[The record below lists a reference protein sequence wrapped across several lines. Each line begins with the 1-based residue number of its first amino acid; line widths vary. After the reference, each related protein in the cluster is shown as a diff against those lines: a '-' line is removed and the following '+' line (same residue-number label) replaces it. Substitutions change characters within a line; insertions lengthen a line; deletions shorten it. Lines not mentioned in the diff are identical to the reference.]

1 MFTGITLPSWGY
13 PVLEVVHIVGI
24 ALLLGN
30 LVLLEARVF
39 GWGAALPVAD
49 LARLSLKLA
58 AAGFGLAAF
67 SGAIMFATQPMDLI
81 ANRAFTVKMLL
92 LFVAGSNA
100 AMFHARQSLEKL
112 DRTARLHMVVSTV
125 VWVAVIACGRWIAY
139 L

>member
-30 LVLLEARVF
+30 LVLLEVRVF

>member
-30 LVLLEARVF
+30 LVLLEVRVF
-39 GWGAALPVAD
+39 GWGAALPGAD

>member
-1 MFTGITLPSWGY
+1 VFTGIALPSWGY

-100 AMFHARQSLEKL
+100 ALFHARQSLEKL
-112 DRTARLHMVVSTV
+112 DRTARVHMVVSTV

-139 L
+139 V

>member
-1 MFTGITLPSWGY
+1 MFTGIALPSWGY

-30 LVLLEARVF
+30 LVLLEFRVF
-39 GWGAALPVAD
+39 GWGEALPVAE
-49 LARLSLKLA
+49 LAQLSLKLA
-58 AAGFGLAAF
+58 VAGFGLAAF

-92 LFVAGSNA
+92 LFIAGSNA
-100 AMFHARQSLEKL
+100 ALFHARQSLDKL
-112 DRTARLHMVVSTV
+112 DRTARVHMVVSTV
-125 VWVAVIACGRWIAY
+125 VWVAVVACGRWIAY